1 MNVIVRKYDSLDYDA
16 VNNLIQNSFGYEKK
30 NISNPNCLEFVAE
43 LDGVV
48 AGYFNMTLIVD
59 IVKDIKIY
67 HIDYVCVDSLYRGR
81 GIGKL
86 MMEYA
91 SSFAKDN
98 GVSRLELTSSKK
110 REAAHKL
117 YLSLGFE
124 MRDSS
129 IFRKELV

>member
-1 MNVIVRKYDSLDYDA
+1 
-16 VNNLIQNSFGYEKK
+16 
-30 NISNPNCLEFVAE
+30 
-43 LDGVV
+43 
-48 AGYFNMTLIVD
+48 MTLIVD